1 MYDTIIIGGGIAGL
15 TAALYAQRREMQTLL
30 ITKDIGG
37 QINWAGEIEN
47 YPGFDLIAAWE
58 LIQKLEAQAKKAGF
72 EIKLEGANRIEK
84 ISDKHFIVHTAN
96 GQYETKTIIF
106 ALGLIPR
113 RLNTPGEEKLS
124 GKGVSYCANC
134 DGPFFKGKKV
144 AVVGGGNSGLDA
156 TEVLSKIASEVHLI
170 NRGDTFKA
178 FDTLVNTVK
187 AKENVTIHMNSAITK
202 ISGDSKVESII
213 ISENNSSK
221 EIAIDGVFIEVGR
234 LADSELVAGL
244 AERDKWGQII
254 VDHNCQTSQPGI
266 FAAGDIT
273 TVEFKQLTI
282 AAGQGTIAALA
293 AYQYLQSK

>member
-58 LIQKLEAQAKKAGF
+58 LTQKLEAQAKKAGF
-72 EIKLEGANRIEK
+72 EIRLEGADKIEK
-84 ISDKHFIVHTAN
+84 INDKHFIIHTAN

-113 RLNTPGEEKLS
+113 RLNAPGEKELS

-134 DGPFFKGKKV
+134 DGPFFKGKRV

-156 TEVLSKIASEVHLI
+156 AEVLSKIASEVHLI
-170 NRGDTFKA
+170 NRGNTFKA

-187 AKENVTIHMNSAITK
+187 AKENITIHMNSSITS
-202 ISGDSKVESII
+202 INGDAKVESIT
-213 ISENNSSK
+213 ISENNSS
-221 EIAIDGVFIEVGR
+221 ENIIIDGVFIEIGR
-234 LADSELVAGL
+234 LADSDLVAGL
-244 AERDKWGQII
+244 AERDQWGQII
-254 VDHNCQTSQPGI
+254 IDHNCQTSQPGI

-293 AYQYLQSK
+293 AYQYLQSN